1 MKTLRTQISRRA
13 SALAAAVAAFALC
26 ASSVHRTEAANRY
39 KPPFDVE
46 KQRAAWGHPMPPLAN
61 CPAPPPPV
69 ADLTHIIFYSD
80 RAQSVVDRDKLR
92 QQMAQ
97 TENIRRF
104 AGSLNRMADDYIT
117 SKPADSARA
126 RCVMNWL
133 VAWADGNAF
142 LGNVEFWARFDT
154 VWFGSV
160 PTNFA
165 YLKVRDDPSISADE
179 RHKVEQW
186 LARVAKAGIAGNEAR
201 EKIPGITKVSNGLYW
216 VGDAAILAGVSSGD
230 RELFE
235 FGVDAARRGLDTV
248 TPEGLLSAELERKG
262 RAFSYMNWALE
273 PLTTIVATAKAN
285 GIDLT
290 QQNHAA
296 LSRIFRFFATT
307 KNDPDLVER
316 LTGTKQDLNPG
327 IWPRNAQD
335 ITFVETYLSIGNDAD
350 LDAVARR
357 LRPVNQPTFGGNYT
371 LLYSTPTR

>member
-1 MKTLRTQISRRA
+1 MKTPRINSNTRA
-13 SALAAAVAAFALC
+13 GALTAAIATFTIC
-26 ASSVHRTEAANRY
+26 AGWIDRADAANRY
-39 KPPFDVE
+39 QPPFNVE
-46 KQRAAWGHPMPPLAN
+46 RQRAAWGHSMPPLAN
-61 CPAPPPPV
+61 CPAPPPAVP
-69 ADLTHIIFYSD
+69 DLTHIIFYSD
-80 RAQSVVDRDKLR
+80 RAQSVVDREKLR

-97 TENIRRF
+97 TESIRRF
-104 AGSLNRMADDYIT
+104 ASNLNRMADDYVT
-117 SKPADSARA
+117 SKPADSGRA

-133 VAWADGNAF
+133 VAWADGNAL
-142 LGNVEFWARFDT
+142 LGDVEFWARFDT

-165 YLKVRDDPSISADE
+165 YLKVRDDPSIAPDE
-179 RHKVEQW
+179 RAKVEQW

-201 EKIPGITKVSNGLYW
+201 EHIPGISRVSNGLYW
-216 VGDAAILAGVSSGD
+216 VGDAAILAGVSSSD

-273 PLTTIVATAKAN
+273 PLTTIIATAKAN

-296 LSRIFRFFATT
+296 LSRIFRFFAATR
-307 KNDPDLVER
+307 NDPGLVER
-316 LTGTKQDLNPG
+316 LTGTKQDLDPC

-335 ITFVETYLSIGNDAD
+335 ITFVETYLSIGSDAD

-371 LLYSTPTR
+371 LLYSTPAK